1 MKRIFTLI
9 LLVTLSV
16 LGAITPHTR
25 VLRTSEAQS
34 SSGGRSGGQ
43 KVRSRNTNSAK
54 QSISVQG
61 LITVTDSGW
70 TTSTT
75 SSDCATGQADDVWQL
90 TLTQARNVTIGVE
103 DCCCP
108 GDYYEVRVDG
118 NLIGTTLNLAPP
130 WGCDFSG
137 SLSGGS
143 FTVPMCAGTH
153 IITVRDAGFDGHS
166 LTEIQEQGMC
176 PAGFTVSGTLS
187 PPGPVTIPV
196 TPKLSSEFERS
207 PAVRARAQELAMQVQ
222 AVTPFVIT
230 GKDGMQRLR
239 SDDARKGGVD
249 GETLALG
256 HRLVA
261 LNNRIIMAARRNEEP
276 SIDPADF
283 AFIEPL
289 FLEQARF
296 GIFSPC
302 GSFLNPTTCPPRV
315 YSGISFSTEDAAKQY
330 LLAQG
335 YHQAARYASWGG
347 FGIDFTQVV
356 TDPDCGT
363 GPFRNEA
370 VLDKQGDCWTFYT
383 QGPEPNPEVLSYLW
397 PYAAWPGYVLWWHRR
412 YC

>member
-9 LLVTLSV
+9 LLVTLFV
-16 LGAITPHTR
+16 LGAITPHTGLWR
-25 VLRTSEAQS
+25 NSEAQS

-43 KVRSRNTNSAK
+43 KVQPRNTDITK
-54 QSISVQG
+54 QRISVQG
-61 LITVTDSGW
+61 LITITDSGW
-70 TTSTT
+70 DTFTTT
-75 SSDCATGQADDVWQL
+75 SDCATGQGDDIWQL
-90 TLTQARNVTIGVE
+90 TLTQARNVTIGVA

-153 IITVRDAGFDGHS
+153 TITVRDAGFDGHS
-166 LTEIQEQGMC
+166 LTEIQGQGMC

-187 PPGPVTIPV
+187 PAGPVAIPV
-196 TPKLSSEFERS
+196 TGKLSSESERS
-207 PAVRARAQELAMQVQ
+207 PAVRARAKELLMQVQ

-230 GKDGMQRLR
+230 DKDGMQRLR

-261 LNNRIIMAARRNEEP
+261 LNNRIIMAARRDEEP
-276 SIDPADF
+276 SIDTADF

-296 GIFSPC
+296 SIFPC
-302 GSFLNPTTCPPRV
+302 GSFLNPTHCPPRV
-315 YSGISFSTEDAAKQY
+315 ESGLTFSTEAAAKQY

-335 YHQAARYASWGG
+335 FHLTARYASRRSY
-347 FGIDFTQVV
+347 GIDFTQVV

-363 GPFRNEA
+363 GPFRNQA
-370 VLDKQGDCWTFYT
+370 QVYKQGDCWTFNT
-383 QGPEPNPEVLSYLW
+383 QGPEPNPEVLSYVW
-397 PYAAWPGYVLWWHRR
+397 PYGAWPGYVYWWHMR